1 MRGGNLML
9 MRWIKK
15 ATTTRK
21 ISNKQKKQKE
31 SHPNPQD
38 SSELIDPSL
47 SITRAALL
55 KVMGNSPDFVLRDFT
70 GNTGSDHL
78 LSVCYLEGLTD
89 TALLTDLL
97 EGIIKGLACPP
108 EFTAEHTAVTFF
120 KNILPAGNLAL
131 IRSHQQIYQ
140 ALLTG
145 SAVIIV
151 DKLPS
156 ALAVSLAGGERR
168 SVEEPTSQTVIR
180 GPKEGFT
187 EEIATNITLIRRKIR
202 TTGLRFDSHTI
213 GEVTQTKVIVVYID
227 QIAKPEVVKEV
238 NKRLKAIRT
247 DSILESGYIEE
258 FIQDAPLSVFPT
270 MLNTE
275 RPDTVA
281 GSLLDGQ
288 VAILT
293 DGTPFALVAPV
304 TFFNFFQTPEDYY
317 QRYDIS
323 SFLRIIRMISFFV
336 SLLLPSLFIALTTF
350 QQEMIPTTLLVTL
363 AAQRESSPFPALLEA
378 LIMELTF
385 EVIREAGVRMP
396 RAIGP
401 AISIVG
407 ALVIGQAAVEAGLV
421 SGAMVIVVSFTAIS
435 NFVIPYFTMAT
446 SVRLLRFILMIL
458 AGTLGLF
465 GILVGVIPMLAHL
478 VSLQSFGV
486 SYMTPYSPFY
496 KSNMKDLLIR
506 VPWWAMKTRPHT
518 KSGANRTRQAPHQYP
533 AGSSNIVSSIQE
545 TDPQE
550 QRRD

>member
-1 MRGGNLML
+1 ML
-9 MRWIKK
+9 SRWIKK
-15 ATTTRK
+15 VSTSKKTSQK
-21 ISNKQKKQKE
+21 KKQKE
-31 SHPNPQD
+31 SNHQPQD
-38 SSELIDPSL
+38 SGEPIDPSL
-47 SITRAALL
+47 SHTRAALL
-55 KVMGNSPDFVLRDFT
+55 TTMGNSPDFILRDFT
-70 GNTGSDHL
+70 GNTSPDNI
-78 LSVCYLEGLTD
+78 LSVCYLEGMID
-89 TALLTDLL
+89 TSLLADLL
-97 EGIIKGLACPP
+97 EGIIKGMASPP
-108 EFTAEHTAVTFF
+108 EFTNEHKTVSFF
-120 KNILPAGNLAL
+120 KKILPVGFIA
-131 IRSHQQIYQ
+131 IIKTQPQIYQ
-140 ALLTG
+140 AMLTG
-145 SAVIIV
+145 GAVIIV
-151 DKLPS
+151 DKMQF
-156 ALAVSLAGGERR
+156 ALSVSIAGGERR

-187 EEIATNITLIRRKIR
+187 EELTTNITLIRRKIR
-202 TTGLRFDSHTI
+202 NPDLKFESHTI
-213 GEVTQTKVIVVYID
+213 GEVTQTKVIVTYID
-227 QIAKPEVVKEV
+227 QIADPEVVKEV
-238 NKRLKAIRT
+238 NKRLKAIKT

-270 MLNTE
+270 LLNTE

-288 VAILT
+288 VAILI

-323 SFLRIIRMISFFV
+323 SFLRIIRIISFVV
-336 SLLLPSLFIALTTF
+336 SLLLPSMFIALTTF

-363 AAQRESSPFPALLEA
+363 AAQRENSPFPALLEA

-385 EVIREAGVRMP
+385 EVIREAGIRMP

-446 SVRLLRFILMIL
+446 SVRLLRFMLMIL

-465 GILVGVIPMLAHL
+465 GILAGAIPILAHL

-486 SYMTPYSPFY
+486 DYMTPYSPFY

-518 KSGANRTRQAPHQYP
+518 KSGTNRTRQDAHQYP
-533 AGSSNIVSSIQE
+533 LGSSNNISSIKD
-545 TDPQE
+545 TDQPE
-550 QRRD
+550 QRSD